1 MTEVIA
7 LKQSP
12 ADHVRVYDNDYVEWL
27 METVLK
33 NRFLPSPELESIFV
47 GDGSYQAVGAEFLGH
62 FIRKGGLEK
71 TDRILDIGCGIGR
84 MAVPL
89 TQYLDYE
96 KGTYCGIDPVAGGI
110 EWCNQKLSPIYSNF
124 EFRHVDIAHNLYNP
138 KGAIDGL
145 ELVLPY
151 DGNQFDFIIMTS
163 IVTHLPDEEVS
174 AYLREVE
181 RLLAPGG
188 RLFMTAFVVDKV
200 AQENVSKKRDARLGF
215 QRYDNGPCWFVPEL
229 PPLAAVGFDDGF
241 LDRAI
246 TGAGLNTVLKS
257 FGHWRGISSD
267 HYQDLFV
274 AEKDGISR

>member
-7 LKQSP
+7 LKKAP
-12 ADHVRVYDNDYVEWL
+12 TDHVRVYDNDHVEWL
-27 METVLK
+27 MDTVLK
-33 NRFLPSPELESIFV
+33 NRFLPCPDPDSIFV
-47 GDGSYQAVGAEFLGH
+47 GDGNFQAVGSEFLGH
-62 FIRKGGLEK
+62 FIRKGGLQK
-71 TDRILDIGCGIGR
+71 TSRVLDIGCGIGR

-89 TQYLDYE
+89 TQYLDFD
-96 KGTYCGIDPVAGGI
+96 KGSYCGIDPVAGGI
-110 EWCNQKLSPIYSNF
+110 NWCQQKVSPAYSNF

-151 DGNQFDFIIMTS
+151 EGNQFDFIIMTS
-163 IVTHLPDEEVS
+163 VVTHLPDEEVS

-200 AQENVSKKRDARLGF
+200 AQENVSNKRDARLGF
-215 QRYDNGPCWFVPEL
+215 QRYDEGPCWFVPEL

-241 LDRAI
+241 LDRAL
-246 TGAGLNTVLKS
+246 TGAGLTTITKS
-257 FGHWRGISSD
+257 FGHWRGVSSD

-274 AEKDGISR
+274 AEKDGNGR